1 MTEKNPALIS
11 NLLEM
16 KCEEKPDVVGLIF
29 ENGGAYADD
38 QLTYREVLVNSM
50 KMAAGL
56 HDLGLGQGDK
66 LALLMRNVPEVIYAL
81 AAASFCGMVVV
92 PIDPR
97 SRGEKLA
104 YQLRD
109 SNAKALIAGADV
121 LDEAEAAA
129 TTTPELKHLLLN
141 LKPDSDPTLADRY
154 QTVNT
159 WLDAPAPADLPW
171 RIDDPTLPLEII
183 YTSGVTGNPKGVQ
196 IKSTRT
202 AIFGALAG
210 LVWKYTPED
219 IVYTGLSL
227 THGNAQAVTMLP
239 ALFMGIPAVIS
250 QRFTKSRIWDVCRQY
265 GCTTFSLLGGMMA
278 GIWNEPPKDN
288 DADNPVRMVIS
299 AGTPRALWEPF
310 EKRFGVQILE
320 WYGAVEGGLAFKPI
334 GEGPIGS
341 FGKPL
346 PGIMEMVVVDEN
358 DQEVPVGETGE
369 LICRQPGVATEVD
382 YYGKPDA
389 SAEKTRGG
397 WLRTGDM
404 VHRDEEGWLFFDY
417 RKGGALRRQGDF
429 IKPDYVETVLGEH
442 PDISEVCVYGIP
454 AASGAPGESDIVAAV
469 EPFAGK
475 AIDPA
480 SLFRLAREKL
490 EGNSVPSYFQVVEE
504 IPKSASE
511 KFLDRV
517 LKDAFAPDAGNVYC
531 QDDYR

>member
-11 NLLEM
+11 NMLEI
-16 KCEEKPDVVGLIF
+16 KCEEKPDAIGLIF
-29 ENGGAYADD
+29 ENGGLYPDE
-38 QLTYREVLVNSM
+38 QLTYREILVNSV

-56 HDLGLGQGDK
+56 HELGLGQGDK
-66 LALLMRNVPEVIYAL
+66 LALVMRNVPEVIYAL
-81 AAASFCGMVVV
+81 AAASFTGIVAV

-97 SRGEKLA
+97 SKGEKLA

-109 SNAKALIAGADV
+109 SNAKALISAGDL
-121 LDEAEAAA
+121 LDEVEAAA
-129 TTTPELKHLLLN
+129 TTTPELKHVLLN
-141 LKPDSDPTLADRY
+141 LKPDSDPALAERY
-154 QTVNT
+154 QTVNA
-159 WLDAPAPADLPW
+159 WLEEPAASELPW
-171 RIDDPTLPLEII
+171 RIDDPNLPLEII

-202 AIFGALAG
+202 ALFAVLAQ

-239 ALFMGIPAVIS
+239 ALSMGIPAVIS
-250 QRFTKSRIWDVCRQY
+250 QRFTKSRIWDICRKY
-265 GCTTFSLLGGMMA
+265 GCTSFSLLGGMMA
-278 GIWNEPPKDN
+278 GIWNEPPRPD
-288 DADNPVRMVIS
+288 DADNPVKVVIS

-346 PGIMEMVVVDEN
+346 PGVMEMVVVDEN
-358 DQEVPVGETGE
+358 DQEVPVGVTGE
-369 LICRQPGVATEVD
+369 LICRQAGVAAEVD
-382 YYGKPDA
+382 YYGKPEA

-397 WLRTGDM
+397 WLRTGDI

-429 IKPDYVETVLGEH
+429 IKSDYVEKALGEH

-469 EPFAGK
+469 VAFEGVQIIPE
-475 AIDPA
+475 

-517 LKDAFAPDAGNVYC
+517 LKDAFKPDAPNVYC